1 MAARPELTWR
11 LAAGY
16 SAWIAVLAAGYFTR
30 PDWHLVTWALISL
43 TCVAGIIAGI
53 VLYRP
58 SRIWPWVLLAAANL
72 AYGSGDTT
80 YNVLTTYFGATNP
93 FPSVAD
99 ALYLAT
105 YPLFAIGL
113 AGFSRYRTRRDPGA
127 VIDAL
132 IVTGAVALL
141 SWVFLIR
148 PMRAE
153 DDPLS
158 RIVGMAYP
166 LGDVLMLLM
175 LARLVFSPDGIRNP
189 SVRLLAVGTA
199 GIFASDVVYGLLQLN
214 GSWSVGS
221 GVDVGWLVF
230 YWAWGLAALWPSMRG
245 LTNPLPHKPA
255 NLLPL
260 YRLILIS
267 AAALIPPVLLLT
279 EVIIHDQSFIRAG
292 IVATIILFTLV
303 ILRLAG
309 VVRTHRRAVERERA
323 LRASA
328 ADLVGALDLGQIR
341 DRMQQ
346 AVGRLVG
353 EGVPHRT
360 LAAVG
365 RDDLMVEVTDDP
377 APLTW
382 PRGSITATHLVRLGK
397 IPTTIT
403 PVAELPDPL
412 AERFRGSGSVL
423 ICALAAKRV
432 SATQPGGVLM
442 VGAEKV
448 ALGASQDALETLAAQ
463 IALAVGRV
471 DLAEEVGRR
480 KSEAYFRTLVHNS
493 FDVIL
498 IVDEGDIVRY
508 ASPSAAAMFGEPP
521 QPGQLLPE
529 LVEETDRGRVIASL
543 GRMRAYDSAEGHEE
557 WRLSADSDGEV
568 FWEVRYANLRSDQT
582 VKGLV
587 LTLRDVTARR
597 RLEAEL
603 RHRAFHDPLTGLAN
617 RPLFADRVAHALARS
632 RRTGKLAAVVF
643 VDLDDFKIVND
654 TLGHSAGDGL
664 LVAVANRLAGSVRS
678 ADTAARLGGDEF
690 ALLLEDVDSMADLER
705 IAAGLTDTLAMPYT
719 LTDGTTRA
727 TASVGI
733 ATSAESDDVDEMLR
747 HADLAVYAAKAA
759 GRRQW
764 CRFQPELHTG
774 MLESRALSAQLEE
787 AVRSDE
793 FRLHYQ
799 PIVELAD
806 DRIVAMEALARWPT
820 RRHGVVLP
828 ERFIT
833 LAEETGH
840 IVQLGAWVLQRATAD
855 LAAWRRSGDWPT
867 PPYVSVNV
875 SARQLHDG
883 GFVAG
888 VRAALESAQLP
899 GEALVLELTESVLM
913 GRHDQVEADLR
924 ALKDLGVRLAI
935 DDFGTGYSSLSYLRE
950 LPIDVIKIDKSFVR
964 GIARN
969 QQDLRLLE
977 GIIRIT
983 DTFGVQLIAEGI
995 ETAQQRDLLIEI
1007 GCGFGQ
1013 GYLFSKPVAPGEA
1026 ERLLVASN
1034 DR

>member
-1 MAARPELTWR
+1 M
-11 LAAGY
+11 
-16 SAWIAVLAAGYFTR
+16 
-30 PDWHLVTWALISL
+30 
-43 TCVAGIIAGI
+43 
-53 VLYRP
+53 
-58 SRIWPWVLLAAANL
+58 
-72 AYGSGDTT
+72 
-80 YNVLTTYFGATNP
+80 
-93 FPSVAD
+93 
-99 ALYLAT
+99 
-105 YPLFAIGL
+105 
-113 AGFSRYRTRRDPGA
+113 
-127 VIDAL
+127 
-132 IVTGAVALL
+132 
-141 SWVFLIR
+141 
-148 PMRAE
+148 
-153 DDPLS
+153 
-158 RIVGMAYP
+158 
-166 LGDVLMLLM
+166 
-175 LARLVFSPDGIRNP
+175 
-189 SVRLLAVGTA
+189 
-199 GIFASDVVYGLLQLN
+199 
-214 GSWSVGS
+214 
-221 GVDVGWLVF
+221 
-230 YWAWGLAALWPSMRG
+230 GLAALWPSMVG
-245 LTNPLPHKPA
+245 LTEQLPPRPA
-255 NLLPL
+255 GLLPL
-260 YRLILIS
+260 SRLIMIS
-267 AAALIPPVLLLT
+267 AAALIPPVLLLV
-279 EVIIHDQSFIRAG
+279 EVIIHDQSFVRAG
-292 IVATIILFTLV
+292 IGATIVLFTLV

-323 LRASA
+323 LRSSA
-328 ADLVGALDLGQIR
+328 ADLVGALDHGQIC
-341 DRMQQ
+341 DRLRE
-346 AVGRLVG
+346 AVDRLVPAG
-353 EGVPHRT
+353 APHRS
-360 LAAVG
+360 LAAVHRG
-365 RDDLMVEVTDDP
+365 EQVIEVTGDP
-377 APLTW
+377 DPLVW
-382 PRGSITATHLVRLGK
+382 RRGSIPVVRDVALGHAG
-397 IPTTIT
+397 TTIVPT
-403 PVAELPDPL
+403 GELPEML
-412 AERFRGSGSVL
+412 ADRFRGSDCVL
-423 ICALAAKRV
+423 LCALPREEARPQA
-432 SATQPGGVLM
+432 SGVLA
-442 VGAEKV
+442 VGADRA
-448 ALGASQDALETLAAQ
+448 ALAASQDALETLAAQ
-463 IALAVGRV
+463 VALAVGRV

-498 IVDEGDIVRY
+498 IVDEGDTVRY
-508 ASPSAAAMFGEPP
+508 ASPSAATMFGEPP
-521 QPGQLLPE
+521 LPGQLLPE
-529 LVEETDRGRVIASL
+529 LVGTTDRSRVIASL

-557 WRLSADSDGEV
+557 WRLSADQDGEV
-568 FWEVRYANLRSDQT
+568 FWEVRYANLRADPT
-582 VKGLV
+582 VRGLV

-617 RPLFADRVAHALARS
+617 RPLFADRVAHALARA
-632 RRTGKLAAVVF
+632 RRTGKLAAVMF

-664 LVAVANRLAGSVRS
+664 LVAVANRLSGSVRGS
-678 ADTAARLGGDEF
+678 DTAARLGGDEF
-690 ALLLEDVDSMADLER
+690 ALLLEDVDSVADVER
-705 IAAGLTDTLAMPYT
+705 IAAGLTDTLALPYT

-733 ATSAESDDVDEMLR
+733 ATSAESGDVDEMLR

-793 FRLHYQ
+793 FRLRYQ

-855 LAAWRRSGDWPT
+855 LAGWRRRTDWST

-888 VRAALESAQLP
+888 VHTALESAQLP

-913 GRHDQVEADLR
+913 GRHDKIETDLR
-924 ALKDLGVRLAI
+924 ALKSLGVRLAI

-964 GIARN
+964 GITSS

-1013 GYLFSKPVAPGEA
+1013 GYLFSKPVPPGEA
-1026 ERLLVASN
+1026 ERMLTASN